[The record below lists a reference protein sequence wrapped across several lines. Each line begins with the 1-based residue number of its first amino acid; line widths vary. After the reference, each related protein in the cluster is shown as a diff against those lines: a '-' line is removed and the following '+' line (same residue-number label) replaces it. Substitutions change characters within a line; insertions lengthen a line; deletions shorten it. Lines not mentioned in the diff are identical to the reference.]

1 MRDGFRHYINPDELD
16 VLRRML
22 NGATEDLSREDRQVF
37 RLLVQR
43 MEEDVAEQSS
53 EEMRAVRMDGIRQFV
68 TDDVQV
74 DDDAEIIS
82 VDDGYWLQGWLWMA
96 R

>member
-16 VLRRML
+16 VLRRTL
-22 NGATEDLSREDRQVF
+22 KGATEGLSREDHIVL

-43 MEEDVAEQSS
+43 LDEDVAEQSS
-53 EEMRAVRMDGIRQFV
+53 EEMRAVRMDGIRRFV

-74 DDDAEIIS
+74 DDDAEIIA
-82 VDDGYWLQGWLWMA
+82 VDAGYWIQGWLWMQQ
-96 R
+96 

>member
-37 RLLVQR
+37 RLLVRR

-74 DDDAEIIS
+74 DDDAEIIT
-82 VDDGYWLQGWLWMA
+82 VDAGYWLQGWLWMA

>member
-82 VDDGYWLQGWLWMA
+82 VDAGYWLQGWLWMA